1 MATSL
6 EGKEELQ
13 ICFAEGDSDADS
25 VRDWE
30 SGPNPVRWS
39 KRDPYFYRRE
49 PNLEDIPYRRR
60 CKVALVAGVG
70 PQWMPEVDS
79 DDDGY
84 VRQKSFMT
92 SSQIE
97 IDPATGEEIGE
108 SKDIQGFI
116 ASGVVVGGSGRKP
129 WEGEMFRS
137 ILDAPL
143 PENGDIPDGEFLA
156 SFLDKVQQQVG
167 VSPIAP
173 IEAVDQLW
181 AVIAI
186 GLGQPGIGLKRDSR
200 CPECGLE
207 WNQHPG
213 TLTGVRALQW
223 LGPRRLR
230 TDARA
235 WAHDR
240 VLVQGFE
247 AQRGGSEDRPKDAGA
262 GG

>member
-1 MATSL
+1 M
-6 EGKEELQ
+6 
-13 ICFAEGDSDADS
+13 
-25 VRDWE
+25 
-30 SGPNPVRWS
+30 
-39 KRDPYFYRRE
+39 
-49 PNLEDIPYRRR
+49 
-60 CKVALVAGVG
+60 ALVAGVG

-116 ASGVVVGGSGRKP
+116 ASGVGVGGSGRKP

-143 PENGDIPDGEFLA
+143 PEDDDIPDEDLLA
-156 SFLDKVQQQVG
+156 SFPDKVQQQVG
-167 VSPIAP
+167 VSPTGP

-213 TLTGVRALQW
+213 TLTACEHCNGLVHEGCAQIHERGHMTACLYKG
-223 LGPRRLR
+223 LRRK
-230 TDARA
+230 
-235 WAHDR
+235 
-240 VLVQGFE
+240 E
-247 AQRGGSEDRPKDAGA
+247 AGRKTAQKTQEQVDQ
-262 GG
+262 